1 MSEERK
7 KLLEHEDEKEIHAQT
22 FFTKMADELV
32 EFSEHDPELASGI
45 TWLDLQAQ
53 KKGLTFYEMLY
64 QILYKHDVNAKAKKW
79 LEDKN

>member
-32 EFSEHDPELASGI
+32 EFSEHDPETGFWYNVA
-45 TWLDLQAQ
+45 
-53 KKGLTFYEMLY
+53 
-64 QILYKHDVNAKAKKW
+64 
-79 LEDKN
+79 